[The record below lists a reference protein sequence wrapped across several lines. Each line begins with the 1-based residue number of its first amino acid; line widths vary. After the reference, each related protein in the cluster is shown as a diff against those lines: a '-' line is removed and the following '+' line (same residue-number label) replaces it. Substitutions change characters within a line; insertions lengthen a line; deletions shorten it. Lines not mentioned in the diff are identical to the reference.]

1 MLQTSIE
8 SHQSFLF
15 SLRSAME
22 FLLLIFLFLLAP
34 LLLPASCQTVNGSI
48 GETLLWPCM
57 HKLTKKFVRE
67 QTYIYWQG
75 MDGSSNPTVAHVYV
89 KGEEEFLY
97 QSSSFQNRTAIFFS
111 QLEDGNFSL
120 LIKNLMLDHDR
131 TFIEVAFISDDS
143 KENICQKTL
152 HVAAVFQEPNIEL
165 SQASATCSTAGGYP
179 EPEVMWLSTDNQ
191 GNEAILE
198 PLEVKIDNNT
208 RNGTF
213 SVFSKANISGLKTVT
228 CRICNPTS
236 GECQTTT
243 KDVSPAGTLFT
254 GGIAVI
260 VIVAFIV
267 GIISIAL
274 CVICQ
279 LNGRRTSTG

>member
-1 MLQTSIE
+1 
-8 SHQSFLF
+8 
-15 SLRSAME
+15 
-22 FLLLIFLFLLAP
+22 
-34 LLLPASCQTVNGSI
+34 
-48 GETLLWPCM
+48 M

-152 HVAAVFQEPNIEL
+152 HVAGPHTSLFCK
-165 SQASATCSTAGGYP
+165 TK
-179 EPEVMWLSTDNQ
+179 TD
-191 GNEAILE
+191 
-198 PLEVKIDNNT
+198 
-208 RNGTF
+208 
-213 SVFSKANISGLKTVT
+213 
-228 CRICNPTS
+228 
-236 GECQTTT
+236 
-243 KDVSPAGTLFT
+243 
-254 GGIAVI
+254 
-260 VIVAFIV
+260 
-267 GIISIAL
+267 
-274 CVICQ
+274 
-279 LNGRRTSTG
+279 

>member
-1 MLQTSIE
+1 MLAVSIKGLCD
-8 SHQSFLF
+8 SALASWGQVNFDLCLFLMNV
-15 SLRSAME
+15 LN
-22 FLLLIFLFLLAP
+22 LLVWIEWIFLSFVTVLLAP

-131 TFIEVAFISDDS
+131 TFIEVVFISDDS

-152 HVAAVFQEPNIEL
+152 HVAGPHTSLFCK
-165 SQASATCSTAGGYP
+165 TK
-179 EPEVMWLSTDNQ
+179 TD
-191 GNEAILE
+191 
-198 PLEVKIDNNT
+198 
-208 RNGTF
+208 
-213 SVFSKANISGLKTVT
+213 
-228 CRICNPTS
+228 
-236 GECQTTT
+236 
-243 KDVSPAGTLFT
+243 
-254 GGIAVI
+254 
-260 VIVAFIV
+260 
-267 GIISIAL
+267 
-274 CVICQ
+274 
-279 LNGRRTSTG
+279 